1 MSDPGRSSKFWRFCL
16 AGQTEHFTAEEWSTL
31 LMGEALL
38 FGLLGRMLYANPS
51 REWIEPLVGDGLFEG
66 VPFAETQDD
75 VIHGLALLAEWSA
88 AASDGLTEAGLADLR
103 ADFTRLFAGSG
114 TMPAPPWESVY
125 FSEERLLFQEET
137 TDVRQWFARLGL
149 HVNSGSKEPDDHIAF
164 ELSFVAHCA
173 EQALQAAEEGDTGAF
188 ARLLAAQREFL
199 EQHLLRW
206 GPKWAE
212 LIDEHA
218 RTDFYRGLALL
229 TRGALKEMA
238 LIFGLDIPH
247 DLRYPGLAASR

>member
-31 LMGEALL
+31 LMGEALW

-51 REWIEPLVGDGLFEG
+51 REWIEPLVGDSSRAR
-66 VPFAETQDD
+66 PSPRPTTYSR
-75 VIHGLALLAEWSA
+75 LALLAEERR
-88 AASDGLTEAGLADLR
+88 GQRRPTEAGLADSCGFH
-103 ADFTRLFAGSG
+103 AVAGSG
-114 TMPAPPWESVY
+114 RCPPRRGESVY

-137 TDVRQWFARLGL
+137 TDVRRFTGWAFTSTAAAR
-149 HVNSGSKEPDDHIAF
+149 SPTTTSF

-247 DLRYPGLAASR
+247 DLRYPGLATSR